1 MILQNAA
8 LMAEETKTDF
18 CCGALAMKMMA
29 LGWLQQDQRYY
40 PVHSSFFHVA
50 DATSGVLQLHLP
62 LKNMKRSPA
71 Q

>member
-8 LMAEETKTDF
+8 LMAEVTKIDF

-29 LGWLQQDQRYY
+29 LGCLRQDQRYY
-40 PVHSSFFHVA
+40 PVA

>member
-8 LMAEETKTDF
+8 LMAEVTKIDF
-18 CCGALAMKMMA
+18 CCGALAMNMMA
-29 LGWLQQDQRYY
+29 LGWLRQDQRYY
-40 PVHSSFFHVA
+40 PVA